1 MGCLSQLPAVANMSV
16 VLLSFVWLIVQTEA
30 IAIKQTPEV
39 KLCEVVHPKKL
50 HIVQKREIQT
60 NQTEKLAK
68 EVSDVND
75 KRFYNYLETVKRLL
89 TNRSDVTVNI

>member
-1 MGCLSQLPAVANMSV
+1 MPFQQTRPTKNNINIISLSL
-16 VLLSFVWLIVQTEA
+16 A

>member
-1 MGCLSQLPAVANMSV
+1 MPFQQTRPTKNNINIISLSL
-16 VLLSFVWLIVQTEA
+16 A

-75 KRFYNYLETVKRLL
+75 KRFYNYLETVKRPL

>member
-1 MGCLSQLPAVANMSV
+1 MPFQQTRPTKNNINILS
-16 VLLSFVWLIVQTEA
+16 LSLA

-89 TNRSDVTVNI
+89 TNRNDVTVNI

>member
-1 MGCLSQLPAVANMSV
+1 MPFQQIRPTKNNINIISLSL
-16 VLLSFVWLIVQTEA
+16 A

>member
-1 MGCLSQLPAVANMSV
+1 MPFQQTRPTKNNINIISLSL
-16 VLLSFVWLIVQTEA
+16 A

-89 TNRSDVTVNI
+89 TNRNDVTVNI